1 MGSRAGLLKL
11 DCAWELP
18 EDWDETQ
25 ILNQWGQAKGGSACL
40 TEAQVML
47 TLLVHRCERRARSQA
62 VVTQGGSVGSIAKS
76 ETCGNTWAP
85 GPGLGG
91 RVDPIS
97 ATP

>member
-1 MGSRAGLLKL
+1 MGSRAGRLRL

-47 TLLVHRCERRARSQA
+47 TLLVHRC
-62 VVTQGGSVGSIAKS
+62 
-76 ETCGNTWAP
+76 
-85 GPGLGG
+85 
-91 RVDPIS
+91 
-97 ATP
+97 